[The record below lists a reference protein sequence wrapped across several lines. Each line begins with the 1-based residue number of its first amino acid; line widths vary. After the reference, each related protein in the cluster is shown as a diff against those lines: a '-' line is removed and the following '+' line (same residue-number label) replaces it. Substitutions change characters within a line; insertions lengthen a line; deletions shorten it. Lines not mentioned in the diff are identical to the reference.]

1 MNLRNRSLLS
11 LGLTFFVF
19 FIIIAAVSL
28 SVTLSGLDRI
38 EHQDM
43 STSMNQTLS
52 ALNAEAASL
61 LITTHD
67 WAWWDD
73 MADFTLDGNTGFLE
87 HNANPAAMT
96 TLRVHLFMIMDD
108 DGNLLY
114 DRILSQDFGTD
125 TPVPEDLVRI
135 IRENP
140 RLTRFNEDDQGVS
153 GTFLAPHGPMV
164 IAASP
169 VLRSDLSGP
178 VSGTVLMGRYLE
190 PDPHRRITDMTGY
203 DITLD
208 WQDKEGPWT
217 IPPAAQAQLESG
229 ETLVLMADNES
240 LITGYRMVPDIT
252 GMDFFLGVSMERQLY
267 RTGLA
272 NIYTYIALLALWAVI
287 TGVIVVIVMDRTVLQ
302 RMDRL
307 TDHVRSLSD
316 NRGEVPAP
324 VLSGNDELAEL
335 EKTII
340 TSRTDLLIR
349 EQQLRVFVNAMP
361 GPAALF
367 SRDGT
372 ILLANPAFAEYLG
385 KTPGE
390 ITGADFRSCI
400 PGEEIRKY
408 DRFVREV
415 FRKKEVVHF
424 ENESTGRTYLMSYSP
439 VLDKEGEVIQIGL
452 IAFDISERKRLEN
465 ALQKVTKKIS
475 LLNTVIFTD
484 IQNKVFV
491 QMGYLELVR
500 QTTEDPRVKT
510 YLEKEE
516 AVVKEIQSSLSFA
529 RQFNDMGMNPPRWQN
544 VQDVMLFAVSHLD
557 LGSLR
562 RDFSVEGVEIYADS
576 LLERVFV
583 TLIENTI
590 LYAKGATMIRAGY
603 IISGDDAVIFIED
616 DGPGIAE
623 DKKEEIFKKGIGAG
637 GSTSLFLSREILSII
652 SISLRETGVEGKG
665 ARFEI
670 RVPKGSYRIA
680 GK

>member
-1 MNLRNRSLLS
+1 MNLRNRSLLA
-11 LGLTFFVF
+11 LGLTFFAF

-43 STSMNQTLS
+43 STSMNQTQS
-52 ALNAEAASL
+52 ALDAESASL

-73 MADFTLDGNTGFLE
+73 TADFTLDRNTGFLE

-96 TLRVHLFMIMDD
+96 TLRVHLFMIMDNN
-108 DGNLLY
+108 GNLLY
-114 DRILSQDFGTD
+114 DRILSQDFGTN
-125 TPVPEDLVRI
+125 TPVPEDLTGL
-135 IRENP
+135 IRDNP
-140 RLTRFNEDDQGVS
+140 RLTRFNEDDPGVS
-153 GTFLAPHGPMV
+153 GILLTPRGPMV
-164 IAASP
+164 IAAAP

-190 PDPHRRITDMTGY
+190 PDPLRRITDMTGY

-208 WQDKEGPWT
+208 WQEKEGAWN
-217 IPPAAQAQLESG
+217 IPPAAQAQLERG
-229 ETLVLMADNES
+229 DNLALLADNES
-240 LITGYRMVPDIT
+240 SITGYRMVPDIT
-252 GMDFFLGVSMERQLY
+252 GREFFLGVSMERQLY

-287 TGVIVVIVMDRTVLQ
+287 TGIIVVVVMDRTVLQ
-302 RMDRL
+302 RMGRL

-316 NRGEVPAP
+316 NRGVVPAP

-367 SRDGT
+367 SRDGM

-385 KTPGE
+385 KPLGA
-390 ITGADFRSCI
+390 ITGADFRTCI
-400 PGEEIRKY
+400 PQEEIGKY
-408 DRFVREV
+408 DRFVKEV

-439 VLDKEGEVIQIGL
+439 VLDKEGEVIQLGL

-491 QMGYLELVR
+491 QMGYLELAR

-544 VQDVMLFAVSHLD
+544 VQDVILYAVSHLE
-557 LGSLR
+557 LGRLS
-562 RDFSVEGVEIYADS
+562 RDFSLEGIEIYADS

-590 LYAKGATMIRAGY
+590 MYAKGATTIHAMY
-603 IISGDDAVIFIED
+603 TVSGDDAVIYIED
-616 DGPGIAE
+616 DGSGIAA
-623 DKKEEIFKKGIGAG
+623 DMKEEIFKKGMGAG
-637 GSTSLFLSREILSII
+637 GSTSLFLSREILSIT
-652 SISLRETGVEGKG
+652 SITIRETGVEGKG

-670 RVPKGSYRIA
+670 RVPKGSYRVSPA
-680 GK
+680 